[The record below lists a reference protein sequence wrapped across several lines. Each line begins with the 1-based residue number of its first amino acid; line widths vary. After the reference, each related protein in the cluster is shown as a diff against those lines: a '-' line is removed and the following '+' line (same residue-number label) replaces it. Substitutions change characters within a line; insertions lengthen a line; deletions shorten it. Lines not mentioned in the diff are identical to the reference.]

1 LDKEENGMEITM
13 RVAGTCKILDCKGK
27 LILGQ
32 PTAALR
38 DAVRDAVQDGTLK
51 VVLNLA
57 DVSYID
63 SSGIGEMISGYVHV
77 KNLGG
82 NLSLLSLKEKFH
94 RLLII
99 AKLLAIFDVYDDEQ
113 KALEGCQ

>member
-1 LDKEENGMEITM
+1 MDITI
-13 RVAGTCKILDCKGK
+13 RSAGKCKILDCRGK

-32 PTAALR
+32 PTAVLR
-38 DAVRDAVQDGTLK
+38 DSVRDAVEDGTSK

-57 DVSYID
+57 EVSYID

-82 NLSLLSLKEKFH
+82 NLSLLSLNEKFH

-99 AKLLAIFDVYDDEQ
+99 AKLLAIFDVYDNEQ